1 MLKKKNGSVHGFILV
16 AATLVSLLVLI
27 ETFGHGLVVFIQGWG
42 KVNIAG
48 SFTF

>member
-27 ETFGHGLVVFIQGWG
+27 ETFGHGVFIQGWG